1 MSNID
6 KQRRIDAVALLEQ
19 RVSLLATTQVQVP
32 DFSLNMGASISNFPI
47 FLIIDNW
54 IIQFILRQQEK

>member
-19 RVSLLATTQVQVP
+19 RVSLLATTQVQVL
-32 DFSLNMGASISNFPI
+32 DFSLNMGTYISNFPI

-54 IIQFILRQQEK
+54 IIQFILR